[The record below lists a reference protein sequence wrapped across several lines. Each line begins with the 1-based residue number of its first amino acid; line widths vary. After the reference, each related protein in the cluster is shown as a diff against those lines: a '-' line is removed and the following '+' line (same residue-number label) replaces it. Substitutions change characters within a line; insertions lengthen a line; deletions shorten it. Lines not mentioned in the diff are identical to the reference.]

1 MLAKLLTE
9 YESFLPTLFGVSEV
23 SLKTSRPQ
31 DLKASVEKADGTK
44 CERCWRYVPEVSAK
58 PGPRRPLSALR
69 RSARRT
75 GEPVV
80 LASRR
85 LEVIVAVTV
94 VILDQITKAM
104 VRPALTLHESIEVIP
119 GFLDLTR
126 VHNTGA
132 AFGMLNSV
140 DFPFKTVVLS
150 LVAAIALGG
159 VAWYAATVPLSD
171 RLARVGI
178 AGVLGG
184 AVGNL
189 IDRASS
195 GYVLD
200 FVDAY
205 WNGWHFWAFN
215 VADAAITVGVIF
227 MILDILGL
235 GRSRASNPV

>member
-1 MLAKLLTE
+1 
-9 YESFLPTLFGVSEV
+9 V
-23 SLKTSRPQ
+23 
-31 DLKASVEKADGTK
+31 
-44 CERCWRYVPEVSAK
+44 
-58 PGPRRPLSALR
+58 LR
-69 RSARRT
+69 ARRF
-75 GEPVV
+75 E
-80 LASRR
+80 L
-85 LEVIVAVTV
+85 IVAVTV
-94 VILDQITKAM
+94 VVLDQITKAM
-104 VRPALTLHESIEVIP
+104 IRPVLALHESREVIP
-119 GFLDLTR
+119 GLLDLTR

-150 LVAAIALGG
+150 IVAAVALGG
-159 VAWYAATVPLSD
+159 VAWYAATVPQSD
-171 RLARVGI
+171 RLARLGI

-184 AVGNL
+184 AIGNL
-189 IDRASS
+189 IDRATS

-235 GRSRASNPV
+235 GRRSAPNPV